1 MRAKR
6 KMITHAGPADGFAPG
21 SAAAGRGLPPR
32 RSDALSRPRR
42 PPPGLR
48 AADGG
53 CARLTGRRPLTT
65 RGVAILALVLA
76 AWAGPGGGAGAAEAD
91 AAGDARAL
99 EARRQELK
107 SRVEAVQRE
116 LAAAET
122 SRADAADALQTSARA
137 ISDANRRLHDLAA
150 ERRRIAAA
158 LAALDAERSALAV
171 QVRSEQTLLARLLA
185 RQQRG
190 SEHDW
195 LKLLLSGRDPG
206 DISRL
211 LHYYR
216 AISEARARSIAG
228 LRANQQRAQALA
240 DEALARQQR
249 LDALAQDEQAQ
260 RSLLEQ
266 GRRQQAQVQARVAAD
281 IRRQQRELD
290 RLQRDDARLARLLD
304 RLAELARSRPPPPD
318 RPPEAA
324 TVPAAGNGLRR
335 GSTPMPVRG
344 ELTARFGAPRDGGK
358 TAWKGWFIRC
368 TTGEEVRSIAAGQ
381 VVYADWLRGFGNLL
395 IVDHGDGYMS
405 LYGNNDA
412 LLAEVGATVREGEA
426 IAQAGASGGSA
437 VPGVYFEIRHQGAAV
452 DPATW
457 IGR

>member
-1 MRAKR
+1 M
-6 KMITHAGPADGFAPG
+6 
-21 SAAAGRGLPPR
+21 
-32 RSDALSRPRR
+32 
-42 PPPGLR
+42 
-48 AADGG
+48 
-53 CARLTGRRPLTT
+53 TT
-65 RGVAILALVLA
+65 LGVAILMLVLA
-76 AWAGPGGGAGAAEAD
+76 AWAGPGTGAGAAEAD

-99 EARRQELK
+99 EARRQELR
-107 SRVEAVQRE
+107 SRVAAVQRE

-122 SRADAADALQTSARA
+122 SRADAADALQTSALA

-150 ERRRIAAA
+150 ERRKIVAA
-158 LAALDAERSALAV
+158 LAKLDAERSALAV
-171 QVRSEQTLLARLLA
+171 QVRGEQTLLARLLA

-266 GRRQQAQVQARVAAD
+266 GRRQQAQVLARVAAD

-290 RLQRDDARLARLLD
+290 RLQRDEARLARLLD
-304 RLAELARSRPPPPD
+304 RLAEFARGAGRRRTGRRTARPRPPP
-318 RPPEAA
+318 RPPRATACAA
-324 TVPAAGNGLRR
+324 AARRCRSGGNLPPASVPQETVERQPGRVGSSAARPARR
-335 GSTPMPVRG
+335 CVPSPPVRSSTP
-344 ELTARFGAPRDGGK
+344 
-358 TAWKGWFIRC
+358 
-368 TTGEEVRSIAAGQ
+368 TGCAA
-381 VVYADWLRGFGNLL
+381 
-395 IVDHGDGYMS
+395 S
-405 LYGNNDA
+405 
-412 LLAEVGATVREGEA
+412 ATC
-426 IAQAGASGGSA
+426 
-437 VPGVYFEIRHQGAAV
+437 
-452 DPATW
+452 
-457 IGR
+457 

>member
-1 MRAKR
+1 M
-6 KMITHAGPADGFAPG
+6 
-21 SAAAGRGLPPR
+21 
-32 RSDALSRPRR
+32 
-42 PPPGLR
+42 
-48 AADGG
+48 
-53 CARLTGRRPLTT
+53 
-65 RGVAILALVLA
+65 LVLA
-76 AWAGPGGGAGAAEAD
+76 AWAGPGTGAGAAEAD
-91 AAGDARAL
+91 AVGDARAL
-99 EARRQELK
+99 EARRQELR
-107 SRVEAVQRE
+107 SRVAAVQRE

-122 SRADAADALQTSARA
+122 SRADAADALQTSALA

-150 ERRRIAAA
+150 ERRKIVAA
-158 LAALDAERSALAV
+158 LAKLDAERSALAV
-171 QVRSEQTLLARLLA
+171 QVRGEQTLLARLLA

-266 GRRQQAQVQARVAAD
+266 GRRQQAQVLARVAAD

-290 RLQRDDARLARLLD
+290 RLQRDEARLARLLD
-304 RLAELARSRPPPPD
+304 RLAEFARSRPPPDRPPD

-324 TVPAAGNGLRR
+324 TAPPRATACAAAARRCRSGGNLPPASVPQETVERQPGRVGSSAARPARR
-335 GSTPMPVRG
+335 CVPSPPVRSSTP
-344 ELTARFGAPRDGGK
+344 
-358 TAWKGWFIRC
+358 
-368 TTGEEVRSIAAGQ
+368 TGCAA
-381 VVYADWLRGFGNLL
+381 
-395 IVDHGDGYMS
+395 S
-405 LYGNNDA
+405 
-412 LLAEVGATVREGEA
+412 ATC
-426 IAQAGASGGSA
+426 
-437 VPGVYFEIRHQGAAV
+437 
-452 DPATW
+452 
-457 IGR
+457 

>member
-6 KMITHAGPADGFAPG
+6 KMITHE
-21 SAAAGRGLPPR
+21 GRGR
-32 RSDALSRPRR
+32 ERFA
-42 PPPGLR
+42 
-48 AADGG
+48 
-53 CARLTGRRPLTT
+53 GRRPVTT
-65 RGVAILALVLA
+65 RGVAILMLVLA
-76 AWAGPGGGAGAAEAD
+76 AWAGPGTGAGAAEAD
-91 AAGDARAL
+91 AVGDARAL
-99 EARRQELK
+99 EARRQELR
-107 SRVEAVQRE
+107 SRVAAVQRE

-122 SRADAADALQTSARA
+122 SRADAADALQTSALA

-150 ERRRIAAA
+150 ERRKIVAA
-158 LAALDAERSALAV
+158 LAKLDAERSALAV
-171 QVRSEQTLLARLLA
+171 QVRGEQTLLARLLA

-281 IRRQQRELD
+281 MRRQQRELD
-290 RLQRDDARLARLLD
+290 RLQRDEARLARLLD
-304 RLAELARSRPPPPD
+304 RLAEFARSRPPPDRPPD

-324 TVPAAGNGLRR
+324 TAPPAGNGLRR
-335 GSTPMPVRG
+335 GGTPMPVRG

-412 LLAEVGATVREGEA
+412 LLAVVGATVREGEA

-437 VPGVYFEIRHQGAAV
+437 EPGVYFEIRHQGAAV